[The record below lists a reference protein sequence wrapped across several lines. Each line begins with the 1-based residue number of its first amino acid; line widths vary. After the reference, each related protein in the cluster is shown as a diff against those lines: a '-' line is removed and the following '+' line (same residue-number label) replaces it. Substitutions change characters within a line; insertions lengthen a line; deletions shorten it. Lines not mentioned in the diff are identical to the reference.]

1 MYISISE
8 HTYKMKILAVYKIL
22 SYLIMKLKLNAAGI
36 KNRLWFLSCSRETFP
51 ISSFT
56 SCNL

>member
-1 MYISISE
+1 MYIKKYMYISISE
-8 HTYKMKILAVYKIL
+8 HTYKMKIIAVYKIL

-51 ISSFT
+51 
-56 SCNL
+56 